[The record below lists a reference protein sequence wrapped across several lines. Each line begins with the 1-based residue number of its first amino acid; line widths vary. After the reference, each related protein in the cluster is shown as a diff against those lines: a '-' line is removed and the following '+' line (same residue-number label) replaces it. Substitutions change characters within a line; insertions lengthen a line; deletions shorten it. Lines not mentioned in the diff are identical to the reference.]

1 MRSHRSLISALLA
14 LAVLAGQWVCAVHES
29 DHALQNAATTCAT
42 CAAAHGA
49 GAGVLPAAPAIV
61 IAGAV
66 EAPVIRLAAT
76 CTAVTVRLHPIR
88 GPPTLL
94 A

>member
-1 MRSHRSLISALLA
+1 MRSRRSLISALLA

-29 DHALQNAATTCAT
+29 DHALQNAATSCAT
-42 CAAAHGA
+42 CVATHGA
-49 GAGVLPAAPAIV
+49 GAGALPVAPQLSLPIASAAP
-61 IAGAV
+61 
-66 EAPVIRLAAT
+66 EATPESSLR
-76 CTAVTVRLHPIR
+76 TAVLRHHPIR